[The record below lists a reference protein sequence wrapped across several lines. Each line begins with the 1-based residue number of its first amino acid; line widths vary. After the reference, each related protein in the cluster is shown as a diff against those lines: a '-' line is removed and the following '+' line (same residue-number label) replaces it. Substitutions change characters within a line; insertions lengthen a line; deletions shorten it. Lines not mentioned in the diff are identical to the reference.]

1 MTNEQGYKIIGERVS
16 ELVKRQDIQDKM
28 IDIASK
34 NGKEAAEKWV
44 YTLAIAT
51 LMEGVKTA

>member
-1 MTNEQGYKIIGERVS
+1 MTNEQCYKIIGDRVS

-28 IDIASK
+28 IDIANK

-51 LMEGVKTA
+51 LM

>member
-16 ELVKRQDIQDKM
+16 ELVKRQDVQDKM
-28 IDIASK
+28 IGIASK
-34 NGKEAAEKWV
+34 NGKEVAEKWV

-51 LMEGVKTA
+51 LMEKGNTL